1 MFFEISKI
9 KNQNY
14 PNNYQLKNGIIF
26 NCDSGWQ
33 RIEYKHYIIFFKG
46 YILDNLKDEE
56 FYESIVTD
64 PTPKFKGNF
73 FSIIAEETITV
84 TNDNNRGSP
93 LQYVQNEKI
102 TNLEQDLTPAWS
114 DKYLTIDPALT
125 VTENYF
131 SPYTS
136 TYENIDYDSALDQVD
151 KILCDSFETFLS
163 KNNKPLKVFLSGGI
177 DTLLLYSYIKKFT
190 TNFELVD
197 YEYKKFTHF
206 YLNNWHTK
214 ISKYWG
220 YKQIHSWGDVPAV
233 LLTGGCGDEYFLR
246 GPAMLSVLA
255 EHHQIDALALL
266 EKNTQC
272 YHHNY
277 FTLEKNKQYFKNKKT
292 FDTVSKKNTID
303 YILNNLI
310 NDHQHWHIDE
320 TICFTP
326 FKNISIPGIIL
337 NLPKQNIIEQLLNG
351 QFNKDLIIRNNPDDL
366 RLLSTSKN
374 HIRFEN
380 LIGNILKFDT

>member
-14 PNNYQLKNGIIF
+14 PNNYQLKNDIIF
-26 NCDSGWQ
+26 NCDLGWQ
-33 RIEYKHYIIFFKG
+33 RIEYKHYVIFFKG
-46 YILDNLKDEE
+46 YRLDSIEDEE
-56 FYESIVTD
+56 FYESMLHD
-64 PTPKFKGNF
+64 PTPRFHGNF
-73 FSIIAEETITV
+73 FCVIADDTITI
-84 TNDNNRGSP
+84 TNDKHRGSP
-93 LQYVQNEKI
+93 LQYVQNQKI

-114 DKYLTIDPALT
+114 NKYLTVDPLLT
-125 VTENYF
+125 VTEKHF
-131 SPYTS
+131 SPYTCS
-136 TYENIDYDSALDQVD
+136 YDEIDYDSALDQVD

-163 KNNKPLKVFLSGGI
+163 QNNKPLKVFLSGGI
-177 DTLLLYSYIKKFT
+177 DTLTMYSYINKFT
-190 TNFELVD
+190 KNYELVD

-206 YLNNWHTK
+206 YRKNWDTK
-214 ISKYWG
+214 ITKYWG
-220 YKQIHSWGDVPAV
+220 YNQIHSWGDVPTV
-233 LLTGGCGDEYFLR
+233 LLTGGCGDEFFLR

-255 EHHQIDALALL
+255 EHHGIDTLALV

-272 YHHNY
+272 YHSHY
-277 FTLEKNKQYFKNKKT
+277 LSKEKNRHYFSTKKP
-292 FDTVSKKNTID
+292 FDTSSKKNTVA
-303 YILNNLI
+303 YIMNNLI

-326 FKNISIPGIIL
+326 FKNIAIPGIIL
-337 NLPKQNIIEQLLNG
+337 NLPKQNVIEQLLEA

-380 LIGNILKFDT
+380 LISM

>member
-14 PNNYQLKNGIIF
+14 TNNYQLKNNIIF
-26 NCDSGWQ
+26 NCDLGWQ
-33 RIEYKHYIIFFKG
+33 RIEYKHYVIFFKG

-64 PTPKFKGNF
+64 PTPKFQGNF
-73 FSIIAEETITV
+73 FCIIADETITV
-84 TNDNNRGSP
+84 TNDKNRGSP
-93 LQYVQNEKI
+93 LQYVQNQKI

-114 DKYLTIDPALT
+114 DKYLTIDPLLT
-125 VTENYF
+125 VTEHHF

-136 TYENIDYDSALDQVD
+136 FYETIDYDSALDQVD

-163 KNNKPLKVFLSGGI
+163 KNNKPIKVFLSGGI
-177 DTLLLYSYIKKFT
+177 DTLTMYSYIKKFT

-206 YLNNWHTK
+206 YRKNWDTK
-214 ISKYWG
+214 IRKYWG
-220 YKQIHSWGDVPAV
+220 YNQIHSWGDVPAV
-233 LLTGGCGDEYFLR
+233 LLTGGCGDEFFLR
-246 GPAMLSVLA
+246 GPCTLAILA
-255 EHHQIDALALL
+255 EHHQIDTFALLEQHTDCYHRHYLLL
-266 EKNTQC
+266 EKNSK
-272 YHHNY
+272 Y
-277 FTLEKNKQYFKNKKT
+277 FRNTNPDV
-292 FDTVSKKNTID
+292 DTSSKKNTID
-303 YILNNLI
+303 HILNNLI

-326 FKNISIPGIIL
+326 FKNIAIPGIIL
-337 NLPKQNIIEQLLNG
+337 NLPKQNVIEQLLDA

-366 RLLSTSKN
+366 RLLSTNKN

-380 LIGNILKFDT
+380 LIGIKDAV

>member
-14 PNNYQLKNGIIF
+14 PNNYELKNGIIF
-26 NCDSGWQ
+26 NCDLGWQ

-56 FYESIVTD
+56 FYESIVND

-73 FSIIAEETITV
+73 FSIITEDTITI

-114 DKYLTIDPALT
+114 NKYLTVDPLLT
-125 VTENYF
+125 VTENRF

-136 TYENIDYDSALDQVD
+136 SYENIDYDSALDQVD

-163 KNNKPLKVFLSGGI
+163 KNNKPIKVFLSGGI
-177 DTLLLYSYIKKFT
+177 DTLTLYSYIKKFT
-190 TNFELVD
+190 KNFELVD

-206 YLNNWHTK
+206 YCKNWDTK
-214 ISKYWG
+214 IRKYWG
-220 YKQIHSWGDVPAV
+220 YNQIHSWGDVPTV
-233 LLTGGCGDEYFLR
+233 LLTGGCGDEFFLR
-246 GPAMLSVLA
+246 GPSTLAVLA
-255 EHHQIDALALL
+255 EHHQIDTFALL
-266 EKNTQC
+266 EKNTDC
-272 YHHNY
+272 YHRHY
-277 FTLEKNKQYFKNKKT
+277 LLLEKNSKYFKNKKT
-292 FDTVSKKNTID
+292 FDTSSKKNTID

-326 FKNISIPGIIL
+326 FKNISIPSIIL
-337 NLPKQNIIEQLLNG
+337 NLPKQNIIEQLLNA

-374 HIRFEN
+374 NIRFEN
-380 LIGNILKFDT
+380 LTGIKDGM

>member
-14 PNNYQLKNGIIF
+14 TNNYQLKNNIIF
-26 NCDSGWQ
+26 NCDLGWQ

-64 PTPKFKGNF
+64 PTPKFQGNF
-73 FSIIAEETITV
+73 FCIIADETITV
-84 TNDNNRGSP
+84 TNDKNRGSP
-93 LQYVQNEKI
+93 LQYVQNQKI

-114 DKYLTIDPALT
+114 DKYLTIDPLLT
-125 VTENYF
+125 VTEHHF

-136 TYENIDYDSALDQVD
+136 FYETIDYDSALDQVD

-163 KNNKPLKVFLSGGI
+163 KNNKPIKVFLSGGI
-177 DTLLLYSYIKKFT
+177 DTLTMYSYIKKFT

-206 YLNNWHTK
+206 YRKNWDTK
-214 ISKYWG
+214 IRKYWG
-220 YKQIHSWGDVPAV
+220 YNQIHSWGDVPAV
-233 LLTGGCGDEYFLR
+233 LLTGGCGDEFFLR
-246 GPAMLSVLA
+246 GPCTLAILA
-255 EHHQIDALALL
+255 EHHQIDTFALLEQHTDCYHRHYLLL
-266 EKNTQC
+266 EKNSK
-272 YHHNY
+272 Y
-277 FTLEKNKQYFKNKKT
+277 FRNTNPDV
-292 FDTVSKKNTID
+292 DTSSKKNTID
-303 YILNNLI
+303 HILNNLI

-326 FKNISIPGIIL
+326 FKNIAIPGIIL
-337 NLPKQNIIEQLLNG
+337 NLPKQNVIEQLLDA

-366 RLLSTSKN
+366 RLLSTNKN

-380 LIGNILKFDT
+380 LIGIKDAV